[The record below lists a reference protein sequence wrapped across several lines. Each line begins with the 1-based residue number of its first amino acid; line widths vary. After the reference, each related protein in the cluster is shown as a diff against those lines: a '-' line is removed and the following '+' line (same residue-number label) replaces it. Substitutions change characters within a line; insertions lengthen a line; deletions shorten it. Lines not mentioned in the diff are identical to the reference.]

1 MQKLLGALIVIM
13 GVFGGYLW
21 AGGHLLA
28 MWQPAEMTVILSAT
42 LGSLIIGNP
51 PYVLKELRRQAKG
64 VFSGSDPKGEKQL
77 YMELMA
83 LMQVLLETVRTAG
96 FKALDQH
103 IEEPGQS
110 DIFNRYP
117 LVAGNERLVSFIT
130 DNLRL
135 IAMGQ
140 MSPHELEGLL
150 DQEIET
156 IEAEQLKPSRSLQR
170 TAEAMPGFGI
180 LAAVGGIIITMQS
193 IDGSIAEIGLHVA
206 AALVGTFI
214 GIFGCYCCLDPT
226 SNAMAQRVK
235 REMSSF
241 ECVRS
246 TLVAYVAKK
255 PTLLAIDSGRKQIKL
270 DIKPT
275 FNEMEKWLAEQEG

>member
-1 MQKLLGALIVIM
+1 MQKFTGAIIILM
-13 GVFGGYLW
+13 CVFGGYVW
-21 AGGHLLA
+21 AGGSLMA
-28 MWQPAEMTVILSAT
+28 IWQPAEMLIIVGAT

-51 PYVLKELRRQAKG
+51 PQVLKEMRSQLRAI
-64 VFSGSDPKGEKQL
+64 VSPPKDEREF

-83 LMQVLLETVRTAG
+83 LLQVLLETVRSGG
-96 FKALDQH
+96 FKALDKH
-103 IEEPGQS
+103 IENPEQS
-110 DIFNRYP
+110 DIFARYP
-117 LVAGNERLVSFIT
+117 RVSRDYRLVSFIT

-135 IAMGQ
+135 MAMGQ

-150 DQEIET
+150 EQEIEA
-156 IEAEQLKPSRSLQR
+156 IEADYMQPARSMQR

-180 LAAVGGIIITMQS
+180 LAAVGGIIITMS
-193 IDGSIAEIGLHVA
+193 AIDGSIAMIGYHVA

-214 GIFGCYCCLDPT
+214 GIFGCYCCLDPA

-235 REMSSF
+235 RNMSAF
-241 ECVRS
+241 DCTRA

-255 PTLLAIDSGRKQIKL
+255 PTLLAIDAGRKHIQL

-275 FNEMEKWLAEQEG
+275 FNQMEVWLAEQEG